1 LGDGKKKWEK
11 KKKKKTNGSK
21 KKNVINNYVLPS
33 NETESIWNNVSKVEE
48 GQC

>member
-1 LGDGKKKWEK
+1 MVSVGSLWVMEKKNQK

-33 NETESIWNNVSKVEE
+33 NETESI
-48 GQC
+48 